1 MTKTCPVCGKEFV
14 VTRGRRYC
22 SKACQRNAHRV
33 TEKACPICGAMFPVS
48 RGRKYCSKDCAA
60 LANKENRAIH
70 NVKAALVKEVER
82 EARQAFHAERDK
94 AYEALGVRVTRSVVN
109 GRTVEWRGQRVC
121 GMNSTWG
128 RARY

>member
-22 SKACQRNAHRV
+22 SRACQRNAHRV
-33 TEKACPICGAMFPVS
+33 TEKACPICGTAFPVA
-48 RGRKYCSKDCAA
+48 RGRKYCS
-60 LANKENRAIH
+60 LACRRK
-70 NVKAALVKEVER
+70 
-82 EARQAFHAERDK
+82 AERQKKADGK
-94 AYEALGVRVTRSVVN
+94 TIRPCSASLKSIFEKRDRAYEALGVKVTTSVVS